1 MRLSSGF
8 LCPAIATSSSA
19 VCGKGKAIT
28 GISIISGGNILLV
41 EDSRIN
47 QAFVEEVLAQ
57 IECDVT
63 TVSNGQEA
71 LDTLKSGRHFD
82 LVLMDCQMPVMDGF
96 EATRRICSMKEDGGV
111 RKELPVIALTA
122 NAMKGDR
129 QRCIEAGMDD
139 YITKPV
145 RKKDLKEKIYFW
157 IKKKEISVSED
168 DGAANEK
175 RDDTII
181 DYALLEEARSL
192 LKDKFDLLMDHYIE
206 DVENYIRDIETAAA
220 CGDMEAVVRP
230 AHTIKSTSKRMGAL
244 RLADLALAIEL
255 GARDAAKAGQPDAPA
270 LMEQIR
276 ALPGM
281 FAQTR
286 DMLLKAKDSG
296 AVRAGSM

>member
-1 MRLSSGF
+1 M
-8 LCPAIATSSSA
+8 
-19 VCGKGKAIT
+19 
-28 GISIISGGNILLV
+28 
-41 EDSRIN
+41 
-47 QAFVEEVLAQ
+47 
-57 IECDVT
+57 
-63 TVSNGQEA
+63 
-71 LDTLKSGRHFD
+71 LDTVKADRPFD

-96 EATRRICSMKEDGGV
+96 EATRRICAMKESGEV
-111 RKELPVIALTA
+111 RKGLPVIALTA

-157 IKKKEISVSED
+157 IKKKEISVNED
-168 DGAANEK
+168 DGEASEK
-175 RDDTII
+175 SDDTIV

-192 LKDKFDLLMDHYIE
+192 LKDKFDLLLGHYIE

-220 CGDMEAVVRP
+220 GGDMEAVVRP

-244 RLADLALAIEL
+244 RLSHLARDIEL
-255 GARDAAKAGQPDAPA
+255 EAKDAAETGEPNNPA
-270 LMEQIR
+270 LMEHIH
-276 ALPGM
+276 ALPDV
-281 FAQTR
+281 FAQTK